1 MHKNIRNALVALG
14 VAVIVTP
21 AAVSEGKVREA
32 KPEHRHGPPASV
44 VEKKAEHKAHKEA
57 KHGDKKVTYV
67 FKGTWSADGV
77 KVLKGNKHVRR
88 AGLVGQTVAFD
99 LSAARVVVADHN
111 GDGKRDVSDL
121 QDGDKVLVQ
130 ARLPRRDPG
139 AAPFAARKLVDQ
151 THPKRAGDDQQK
163 GDDQQPGDD
172 HSDDAEQPESNDD

>member
-21 AAVSEGKVREA
+21 AAVSEGKERDA
-32 KPEHRHGPPASV
+32 HRHGPPASV
-44 VEKKAEHKAHKEA
+44 VEKKAQHKSHKEA

-67 FKGTWSADGV
+67 FKGTWSTDGV
-77 KVLKGNKHVRR
+77 KVFKGNKHVRR
-88 AGLVGQTVAFD
+88 ASLVGQTVAFD
-99 LSAARVVVADHN
+99 LSAARIVVADAN
-111 GDGKRDVSDL
+111 GDGKRNASDL

-151 THPKRAGDDQQK
+151 THPKA
-163 GDDQQPGDD
+163 
-172 HSDDAEQPESNDD
+172 SDDDKPEAAKPESNDD